1 MYNESSELAKLFLNL
16 EKMLIDFR
24 ILQIENNAGFAVQP
38 LKGQCSCGNHEGKN
52 EEELLTKLRGEIRS
66 IVKEELNNLSSHSEP
81 VVGVIKT
88 PEIPME
94 KIKEK
99 VLENKVKS
107 VKDGKVKEQPIVK
120 KALAKGG
127 TAFKYFEPVSLHNVT
142 KNSSG
147 NSVTYTSS
155 SLETPK
161 IEVLKAALS

>member
-38 LKGQCSCGNHEGKN
+38 LKGQCSCENHGGKN
-52 EEELLTKLRGEIRS
+52 EEDLLAKLRGEIRS
-66 IVKEELNNLSSHSEP
+66 IVKEELNNLSSPSEP
-81 VVGVIKT
+81 VVGVTKT

-99 VLENKVKS
+99 VLENTVKPAKVE
-107 VKDGKVKEQPIVK
+107 EQPVVK
-120 KALAKGG
+120 KALTKGG

-142 KNSSG
+142 KNSSS
-147 NSVTYTSS
+147 NSVAYSSS

>member
-24 ILQIENNAGFAVQP
+24 ILQIENNAGFAAQP

-66 IVKEELNNLSSHSEP
+66 IVKEELNNLSSPSEP
-81 VVGVIKT
+81 VVGVTKT

-94 KIKEK
+94 KIQEK
-99 VLENKVKS
+99 VLENTVKPAKVE
-107 VKDGKVKEQPIVK
+107 EQPVVK
-120 KALAKGG
+120 KALTKGG

>member
-24 ILQIENNAGFAVQP
+24 ILQIENNAGFAAQS

-52 EEELLTKLRGEIRS
+52 EEELLAKLRGEIRS
-66 IVKEELNNLSSHSEP
+66 IVKEELNNLSSPSEP

-99 VLENKVKS
+99 VLENTVKPAKVE
-107 VKDGKVKEQPIVK
+107 EQPIVK
-120 KALAKGG
+120 KALTKGG

-142 KNSSG
+142 KNSSS
-147 NSVTYTSS
+147 NSVAYSSS

>member
-38 LKGQCSCGNHEGKN
+38 LKGQCSCENHGGKN
-52 EEELLTKLRGEIRS
+52 EEDLLTKLRGEIRS
-66 IVKEELNNLSSHSEP
+66 IVKEELSNLSSPSEP
-81 VVGVIKT
+81 VIGVTKT

-94 KIKEK
+94 KIQEK
-99 VLENKVKS
+99 VLENTVKPAKVE
-107 VKDGKVKEQPIVK
+107 EQPVVK
-120 KALAKGG
+120 KALTKGG

-142 KNSSG
+142 KNYSS
-147 NSVTYTSS
+147 NSVTYSSS

>member
-38 LKGQCSCGNHEGKN
+38 LKGQCSCENHGGKN
-52 EEELLTKLRGEIRS
+52 EEDLLTKLRGEIRS
-66 IVKEELNNLSSHSEP
+66 IVKEELSNLSSPSEP
-81 VVGVIKT
+81 VIGVTKT

-94 KIKEK
+94 KIQEK
-99 VLENKVKS
+99 VLENTVKPAKVE
-107 VKDGKVKEQPIVK
+107 EQPVVK
-120 KALAKGG
+120 KALTKGG

-142 KNSSG
+142 KNSSS
-147 NSVTYTSS
+147 NSVTYSSS

>member
-24 ILQIENNAGFAVQP
+24 ILQIENNAGFAAQP

-52 EEELLTKLRGEIRS
+52 EEELLAKLRGEIRS
-66 IVKEELNNLSSHSEP
+66 IVKEELNNLSSPSEP
-81 VVGVIKT
+81 VVGVTKT

-99 VLENKVKS
+99 VLENTVKPAKVEK
-107 VKDGKVKEQPIVK
+107 QPVVK
-120 KALAKGG
+120 KALTKGG

-142 KNSSG
+142 KNSSS
-147 NSVTYTSS
+147 NFVTYSSS

>member
-16 EKMLIDFR
+16 EKMLTDFR
-24 ILQIENNAGFAVQP
+24 ILQIENNAGFAAQP

-81 VVGVIKT
+81 VVGVTKT

-99 VLENKVKS
+99 VLENTVKPAKVE
-107 VKDGKVKEQPIVK
+107 EQPVVK
-120 KALAKGG
+120 KALTKGG

-142 KNSSG
+142 KNSSS
-147 NSVTYTSS
+147 NSVTYSSS

>member
-24 ILQIENNAGFAVQP
+24 ILQIENNAGFAAQP

-66 IVKEELNNLSSHSEP
+66 IVKEELNNLSSPSEP
-81 VVGVIKT
+81 VVGVTKT

-99 VLENKVKS
+99 VLENTVKPAKVE
-107 VKDGKVKEQPIVK
+107 EQPVVK
-120 KALAKGG
+120 KALTKGG

-142 KNSSG
+142 KNSSS
-147 NSVTYTSS
+147 NSVAYSSS

>member
-24 ILQIENNAGFAVQP
+24 ILQIENNAGFAAQP

-66 IVKEELNNLSSHSEP
+66 IVKEELNNLSSPSEP
-81 VVGVIKT
+81 VVGVTKT

-99 VLENKVKS
+99 VLENTVKPAKVEK
-107 VKDGKVKEQPIVK
+107 QPVVK
-120 KALAKGG
+120 KALTKGG

-142 KNSSG
+142 KNSSS
-147 NSVTYTSS
+147 NSVTYSSS

>member
-24 ILQIENNAGFAVQP
+24 ILQIENNAGFAAQP

-66 IVKEELNNLSSHSEP
+66 IVKEELNNLSSPSEP
-81 VVGVIKT
+81 VVGAIKT

-99 VLENKVKS
+99 VLENTVKPAKVE
-107 VKDGKVKEQPIVK
+107 EQPVVK

-127 TAFKYFEPVSLHNVT
+127 TAFKYFEPVSLYNVT
-142 KNSSG
+142 KNSSS
-147 NSVTYTSS
+147 NSVTYSSS

>member
-24 ILQIENNAGFAVQP
+24 ILQIENNTGFAAQP

-66 IVKEELNNLSSHSEP
+66 IVKEELSNLSTPSEP
-81 VVGVIKT
+81 VIGVTKT

-99 VLENKVKS
+99 VLENTVKPTKVE
-107 VKDGKVKEQPIVK
+107 EQPVVK
-120 KALAKGG
+120 KALTKGG

-142 KNSSG
+142 KNSSS
-147 NSVTYTSS
+147 NSVAYSSS

>member
-24 ILQIENNAGFAVQP
+24 ILQIENNAGFAAQP

-52 EEELLTKLRGEIRS
+52 EEELLAKLRGEIRS
-66 IVKEELNNLSSHSEP
+66 IVKEELNNLSSPSEP

-88 PEIPME
+88 PEISME

-99 VLENKVKS
+99 VLENKVKPA
-107 VKDGKVKEQPIVK
+107 KVEKVEEQPIVK
-120 KALAKGG
+120 KALTKGG

-142 KNSSG
+142 KNSSS
-147 NSVTYTSS
+147 NSVTYSSS